1 MLESSPPMDGPDAQ
15 LPLDDA
21 TFRRLA
27 VAELTSVYRLA
38 VNLARDRAEAD
49 DLVQETY
56 LRAFRSGENFRLQE
70 FGLRPWLF
78 RILHNV
84 FRTRRR
90 NSKRSVDS
98 ADLSQVTAPVAIE
111 TIFSIAH
118 IDWDH
123 VDEDLKKAIHSLS
136 DELREVFLLFA
147 VEDLKY
153 REIAAVLEIPIGT
166 VMSRLSRAR
175 VALAAALEVSLRK
188 KTGGT

>member
-1 MLESSPPMDGPDAQ
+1 LDGPEKHPA
-15 LPLDDA
+15 LDDE
-21 TFRRLA
+21 TFRSLA
-27 VAELTSVYRLA
+27 IAELTSVYRLA

-56 LRAFRSGENFRLQE
+56 LRAFRAADSFRLEE

-78 RILHNV
+78 RILNNV

-90 NSKRSVDS
+90 DNRRNTELPDQSSVAAPAEVEAVFS
-98 ADLSQVTAPVAIE
+98 TSQ
-111 TIFSIAH
+111 

-123 VDEDLKKAIHSLS
+123 VDEQLKSAILSLP
-136 DELREVFLLFA
+136 DELRAVFLLFA

-153 REIAAVLEIPIGT
+153 REIAAVLQIPIGT

-175 VALAAALEVSLRK
+175 SALAGALGKSVQN
-188 KTGGT
+188 KTRSKRVR

>member
-1 MLESSPPMDGPDAQ
+1 MDGPDAQ

-90 NSKRSVDS
+90 NSKRSIDS
-98 ADLSQVTAPVAIE
+98 ADLSQVTAPVVNEA
-111 TIFSIAH
+111 IFSIAH

-188 KTGGT
+188 KTGGM